1 MTRVR
6 KEEAKTEE
14 GWVEE
19 RRNDQKRNC
28 EELVNMKTYKVKPQ

>member
-14 GWVEE
+14 GWVDVDGS
-19 RRNDQKRNC
+19 RKKLWKQGHLISLNDRIQKF
-28 EELVNMKTYKVKPQ
+28 